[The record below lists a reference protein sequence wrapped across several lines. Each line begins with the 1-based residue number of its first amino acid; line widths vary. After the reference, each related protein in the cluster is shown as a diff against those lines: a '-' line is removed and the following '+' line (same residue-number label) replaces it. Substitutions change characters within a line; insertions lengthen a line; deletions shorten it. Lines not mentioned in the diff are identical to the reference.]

1 MIKIAHTTTVYS
13 SFVSILYSK
22 LKALN
27 SYHDIDLTIISAPR
41 LKGDNREPPAKF
53 IPLNME
59 RSIKPLADLI
69 SIWRLY
75 KILKKEKFDIVHSH
89 NSKAGFI
96 TTAAAKMARVPVILH
111 TYHGLPFY
119 EGQKKLFF
127 LTYRFLDKLVCRYRD
142 HVFSQ
147 NRGDL
152 PKIVQLIGAAERAT
166 YEGNGIDVDFVEQ
179 SAARQ
184 LPQALR
190 DYRGDGFKILIL
202 SRLEPVKRVADFIK
216 AVHILVKDGINVSCI
231 IAGGGPLKQNLE
243 KMTEKMNLNHCVKF
257 AGNSYRAPGL
267 ILAGDLVVLC
277 SAKEGLPRSLL
288 EAMVL
293 EKPVVATDVAGTREL
308 VVDGQT
314 GYLVPLGDS
323 DRLAEKI
330 KYLINNESLQKKF
343 GAAGRNRVLQHHNDI
358 KISQFLHDFYLVN
371 FRRFLSPYL
380 PKNRA

>member
-1 MIKIAHTTTVYS
+1 MIKIAHTTTIYG

-41 LKGDNREPPAKF
+41 LEGDNREPPAKF

-59 RSIKPLADLI
+59 RTIKPLADLR

-75 KILKKEKFDIVHSH
+75 KILKREKFDIVHSH

-119 EGQKKLFF
+119 EGQNKLFF
-127 LTYRFLDKLVCRYRD
+127 LTYRFLDKLACRYRD

-152 PKIVQLIGAAERAT
+152 SKIVKLIGAAERVT
-166 YEGNGIDVDFVEQ
+166 YEGNGIDVDFVRQ

-190 DYRGDGFKILIL
+190 D
-202 SRLEPVKRVADFIK
+202 
-216 AVHILVKDGINVSCI
+216 
-231 IAGGGPLKQNLE
+231 
-243 KMTEKMNLNHCVKF
+243 
-257 AGNSYRAPGL
+257 
-267 ILAGDLVVLC
+267 
-277 SAKEGLPRSLL
+277 
-288 EAMVL
+288 
-293 EKPVVATDVAGTREL
+293 
-308 VVDGQT
+308 
-314 GYLVPLGDS
+314 
-323 DRLAEKI
+323 
-330 KYLINNESLQKKF
+330 
-343 GAAGRNRVLQHHNDI
+343 
-358 KISQFLHDFYLVN
+358 
-371 FRRFLSPYL
+371 
-380 PKNRA
+380 